1 MTALSIAW
9 LYLDSMSSNDDVVL
23 RACRSKSSLA
33 TSISLSFI
41 CRVRFESR
49 SVVISFS
56 SAFWDALASVLDS
69 LYFLFHS
76 STSKPKVSA
85 FSCKMRSCFSAL
97 SISFSN
103 SCSNSLL
110 DSLNS
115 ASSDSSCSYCAL
127 YQLRVSSAVASAP
140 GGDEGGSEA
149 MTDSSDRVSRWFGS
163 IGFAWVWFGSGR
175 EPRYGVRVGGDDGVG
190 GWGWGDKIG
199 WSKRKRTEQRR
210 RLFVCRLCLSVAQRP
225 SRPFAIG

>member
-1 MTALSIAW
+1 
-9 LYLDSMSSNDDVVL
+9 
-23 RACRSKSSLA
+23 
-33 TSISLSFI
+33 
-41 CRVRFESR
+41 
-49 SVVISFS
+49 
-56 SAFWDALASVLDS
+56 
-69 LYFLFHS
+69 
-76 STSKPKVSA
+76 
-85 FSCKMRSCFSAL
+85 MRSCFSAL

-103 SCSNSLL
+103 SCSSSLL

-175 EPRYGVRVGGDDGVG
+175 EPRYGVGGDDGVG

-210 RLFVCRLCLSVAQRP
+210 RLFVCRLCLSTAQRP
-225 SRPFAIG
+225 SRPFAGPAEVVGIRGLPSKWNHLFLGRQPHLPWILPCPAAVGVSIRGR